1 VPATPPAT
9 PVARLVTELGVTGVV
24 QLALGL
30 GVLAVGVTATD
41 IDAARILVPFA
52 VVFAVVCGLSLHQS
66 RWLRQAAAPPVDP
79 GAPVEESSDTTRR
92 SLVHILP
99 AIVAVAVCTLISP
112 GVGVIVGGVV
122 AAVGL
127 IDLRNRAWAR
137 ERERDGG
144 AEILGELGRSPFAT
158 GRRPLY
164 TRPRKASTLR
174 T

>member
-9 PVARLVTELGVTGVV
+9 PVARLVTELRVTGVG

-30 GVLAVGVTATD
+30 AVLAVGLTSTEIAP
-41 IDAARILVPFA
+41 ARVLVPFA
-52 VVFAVVCGLSLHQS
+52 VVFLVMCGLSLHMT
-66 RWLRQAAAPPVDP
+66 RWMRQGDAPPADP
-79 GAPVEESSDTTRR
+79 AARLEEPSDTTRR
-92 SLVHILP
+92 SIVAIVP
-99 AIVAVAVCTLISP
+99 AIVAVAVCTIIAA

-127 IDLRNRAWAR
+127 IDLRNRAWAQGR
-137 ERERDGG
+137 ERETG
-144 AEILGELGRSPFAT
+144 AELVRALGRSPFAT
-158 GRRPLY
+158 GRRPVY